1 MIMDEVLAVGD
12 LAFQK
17 KCLDKMG
24 DVSKEENR
32 TILYVSH
39 NMETIRRLC
48 DRCIVLDNGKIIFD
62 GDVEK
67 AIEIYG
73 TV

>member
-1 MIMDEVLAVGD
+1 MIMDEVLAVDD

-24 DVSKEENR
+24 DVSKKENR

-39 NMETIRRLC
+39 NMETLRRLC